1 MSRIK
6 VVTRNKM
13 NSLNMRRMDQMMK
26 KMNNRDNN

>member
-6 VVTRNKM
+6 VATRNKM